1 MSYIS
6 LNLIVTLLKGDTMK
20 FGIARYHDIEWEL
33 LAKIPCSFCGSFNIV
48 DDGQHPRCQQDNCND
63 GQDGDDSA

>member
-1 MSYIS
+1 
-6 LNLIVTLLKGDTMK
+6 MK